1 MNGFYT
7 KSSEIEFEIIDI
19 NNKCI
24 KNLNFKKLG
33 DFLAFYIFITF
44 LIQFTYKYNIKS
56 LKGGKM
62 NEK

>member
-19 NNKCI
+19 NNNCI

-33 DFLAFYIFITF
+33 NSLTF
-44 LIQFTYKYNIKS
+44 LYFYHIFNTIYI
-56 LKGGKM
+56 
-62 NEK
+62 